1 MNKAGRTTR
10 FRLSIKPETVKIR
23 KHFQTFK
30 VWTVNHL
37 YRDFPNFFLIIKN
50 VIH

>member
-10 FRLSIKPETVKIR
+10 FRLSIKPETDKIR